1 MGYLKDGRWVE
12 TEDWSNHFQREID
25 AETMRLYREQYDGRN
40 PDTLSSWEL
49 DQVRTKAG
57 INIQERRRGRLVE

>member
-12 TEDWSNHFQREID
+12 TEDHSNTFQREIYE
-25 AETMRLYREQYDGRN
+25 ETMRLYHEKYGGRN

-49 DQVRTKAG
+49 DQVKTRAG
-57 INIQERRRGRLVE
+57 QNVMKRRG

>member
-12 TEDWSNHFQREID
+12 TEDWSNHLQREID
-25 AETMRLYREQYDGRN
+25 EETTRLYRERYGGRN

-49 DQVRTKAG
+49 DQVKTKAG
-57 INIQERRRGRLVE
+57 QNIMKRRD

>member
-12 TEDWSNHFQREID
+12 IEDYSNSLQREVGE
-25 AETMRLYREQYDGRN
+25 ETMRLYRERYGGRN

-49 DQVRTKAG
+49 DQVRTQAG
-57 INIQERRRGRLVE
+57 IRVQERRRGRLVE